1 VDSSLP
7 VHTVVGSILLR
18 GTQKAVRCGAVNI
31 KIRSQR
37 GTTDG
42 MEYYVGDEN
51 ASRLARGDK
60 N

>member
-1 VDSSLP
+1 
-7 VHTVVGSILLR
+7 VGSILLR